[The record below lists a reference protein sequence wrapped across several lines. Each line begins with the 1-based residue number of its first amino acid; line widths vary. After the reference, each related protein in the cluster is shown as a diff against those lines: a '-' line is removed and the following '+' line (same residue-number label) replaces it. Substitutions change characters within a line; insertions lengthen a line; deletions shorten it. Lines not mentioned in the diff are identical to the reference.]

1 VRDYDDLLMVDIR
14 FLRFASRGRTTG
26 AVLDNLPRFFLPMGF
41 RGLNLLRA
49 AADAFWMLEQTWVK
63 VVSFAELEDAQMKLF
78 LMAFAAALV
87 SSTFAL
93 ADTPVT
99 PAEAEK
105 IKAALQVLGCT
116 GGKMEKETEASGYFE
131 VDDAKCKDGQYDI
144 KLDKDFKLI
153 AMTRD

>member
-1 VRDYDDLLMVDIR
+1 ME
-14 FLRFASRGRTTG
+14 
-26 AVLDNLPRFFLPMGF
+26 N
-41 RGLNLLRA
+41 
-49 AADAFWMLEQTWVK
+49 
-63 VVSFAELEDAQMKLF
+63 AQMKPF
-78 LMAFAAALV
+78 LMALAAALA
-87 SSTFAL
+87 SSTFAF

-105 IKAALQVLGCT
+105 IKAALEVLGCT